1 MTQANNVAIESSQI
15 NSSGILQVAG
25 GGKGQSTPL
34 VPSGCVLHF
43 AMSTAPSGWLA
54 CDGSAVSR
62 TTYAS
67 LFSAIGTTYGSGDGS
82 TTFNLPNAGGQFIR
96 NWVSGQST
104 DSGRTFGSTQADAF
118 QGHNHQYFAGNTG
131 GGSFNMSP
139 YSGGISQ
146 SQALAGLGNPNQVGD
161 AINSP
166 SYGTAKAA
174 SETRP
179 TNIAFLV
186 CIKT

>member
-1 MTQANNVAIESSQI
+1 MTQANNVAIGSSNI
-15 NSSGILQVAG
+15 NSSGVLQNAG
-25 GGKGQSTPL
+25 GGTGQATAL
-34 VPSGCVLHF
+34 IPSGCVLHF
-43 AMSTAPSGWLA
+43 AMSSVPSGWLA

-67 LFSAIGTTYGSGDGS
+67 LFAAIGTTYGTGDGS

-118 QGHNHQYFAGNTG
+118 KSHTHTLASYGPNGSVSTAGGSVGFIAGYGPYATDATG
-131 GGSFNMSP
+131 G
-139 YSGGISQ
+139 
-146 SQALAGLGNPNQVGD
+146 
-161 AINSP
+161 
-166 SYGTAKAA
+166 T
-174 SETRP
+174 ETRP